1 MEWFVVFMIEYENEQ
16 ICHEK
21 ILLFSLCT
29 SKQKI
34 GHIYIVTVYKCI
46 QNIEGSYQKL
56 FTVKANEKLLIP
68 SKCNKHSERTKII
81 KNGAKNN
88 REVI

>member
-1 MEWFVVFMIEYENEQ
+1 M
-16 ICHEK
+16 
-21 ILLFSLCT
+21 
-29 SKQKI
+29 

-46 QNIEGSYQKL
+46 QNGWRQLSKCLRVE
-56 FTVKANEKLLIP
+56 ANEKLLIP
-68 SKCNKHSERTKII
+68 QSAISILRETKII